1 MKKLLI
7 ILSIFL
13 LSGCNFNK
21 EQLDEDIIKYN
32 AIENSIIENSEFK
45 YASQYYDIEIEMTK
59 IDETTYRY
67 YLTLLNPKT
76 AMYDVIFASKDVK
89 DFNTDEIMMPTVGI
103 FEDTKFNLVP
113 NQYNEDKGY
122 VKGLV
127 LSGEKIVSEGETP
140 NINLRLYVKWDNQD
154 RSIETKEYLLIEYTY
169 SDTTQHEE
177 LSEEEKTIQNEE
189 NNEEGSDES
198 DE

>member
-177 LSEEEKTIQNEE
+177 LSEEEKAIQNEE

>member
-177 LSEEEKTIQNEE
+177 LSEEEKATQNEE